1 MLKKVI
7 FALLIPFLGFCIY
20 LAIPNYLLPDNAVI
34 SWVKNAG
41 PPSYSTPPSSEPAVL
56 GEVEDP
62 CPEDILNW
70 RQRQKLEGVW
80 IRESKVCKP
89 DNPHEVAAFVRG
101 TNKVSHGTLMQSGLA
116 PDAVVKGKDLDGDGD
131 PDEIHIRLEVM
142 ELNGRS
148 PDDNEPI
155 TTFDIA
161 PGLQPGFWVFAPKTF
176 GMSTENLETMKAKSV
191 LRVPSPVIRVEQG
204 DTVKIT
210 LENTHYLPHTIHLHG
225 VDHPFVD
232 ENGEGNDGVPQT
244 SELPIM
250 PGESR
255 TYEMTPRA
263 AGSMMYHCHVQ
274 PHTHVTM
281 GLLGMFVVEE
291 NRPNNWV
298 QSMNVGAGQVRYPSV
313 GIQEEYDR
321 EYDLHYQSVDKE
333 LHSIV
338 QNSNDPRVIAKEMN
352 RSYDL
357 TDADSDYFLL
367 NGKTFPYTIQE
378 SLVITKPDEKVKL
391 RVTNAGED
399 DISLHTHGHK
409 MRITHYDGNEHA
421 RAAQITRDVYHV
433 GSAQRVDLEMTTVDD
448 GFNSY
453 GEGVWVM
460 HDHNERGITNDGMHP
475 GGGITAIA
483 YESYLNDNGLPK
495 LQGVNPAK
503 FFTKEFHQ
511 KETPVWMDF
520 DVRGFYT
527 DIAPSNKE
535 WWRFLLIGLLVGS
548 LLSLLSLIVFTKK
561 SK

>member
-1 MLKKVI
+1 MKKLVYLFLML
-7 FALLIPFLGFCIY
+7 ALLFFAY
-20 LAIPNYLLPDNAVI
+20 LITPNRYIPDNLTI
-34 SWVKNAG
+34 SWIKSFG
-41 PPSYSTPPSSEPAVL
+41 PPSYSPPPVSEAAVL

-62 CPEDILNW
+62 CPEDVLGW
-70 RQRQKLEGVW
+70 RRKQQIEGVW
-80 IRESKVCKP
+80 VRASKVCKP
-89 DNPHEVAAFVRG
+89 DNPYEVASFVKG
-101 TNKVSHGTLMQSGLA
+101 TNRVSHGTLMQSGLA
-116 PDAVVKGKDLDGDGD
+116 PDAVEKGRDLDGDGD

-148 PDDNEPI
+148 PDDFDPI

-161 PGLQPGFWVFAPKTF
+161 PGIRPGFWVFAPKTF
-176 GMSTENLETMKAKSV
+176 GMSTENFETMEAKTV

-232 ENGEGNDGVPQT
+232 ANGEGNDGVPQT
-244 SELPIM
+244 AEKPIM

-255 TYEMTPRA
+255 TYDMTPRST
-263 AGSMMYHCHVQ
+263 GTMMYHCHVQ

-281 GLLGMFVVEE
+281 GLLGMFVIEE

-298 QSMNVGAGQVRYPSV
+298 QSMNVGAGHVRYPSAA
-313 GIQEEYDR
+313 IRESYDR
-321 EYDLHYQSVDKE
+321 EYDLHYQSIDKE

-352 RSYDL
+352 RGYDL

-391 RVTNAGED
+391 RVANAGED
-399 DISLHTHGHK
+399 DISLHPHGHK

-421 RAAQITRDVYHV
+421 REAQITKDVFHM
-433 GSAQRVDLEMTTVDD
+433 GSAERIDLEMTTVND

-453 GEGVWVM
+453 GEGIWVM
-460 HDHNERGITNDGMHP
+460 HDHNERGITNNGMHP
-475 GGGITAIA
+475 GGGITAIT
-483 YESYLNDNGLPK
+483 YESYLNENGLPK
-495 LQGVNPAK
+495 LQGVDPAK
-503 FFTKEFHQ
+503 FFTEEFHRR
-511 KETPVWMDF
+511 ETPVWMDF
-520 DVRGFYT
+520 DVRGFYS
-527 DIAPSNKE
+527 DIAPRPGTL
-535 WWRFLLIGLLVGS
+535 WRFLVIGLLIGAAVA
-548 LLSLLSLIVFTKK
+548 LFSLILISKK
-561 SK
+561 PK

>member
-7 FALLIPFLGFCIY
+7 FALLIPFLGFFIY

-89 DNPHEVAAFVRG
+89 DNPYEVAAFVRG

-176 GMSTENLETMKAKSV
+176 GMSTENLETMKAKPV

-232 ENGEGNDGVPQT
+232 ENGEGN
-244 SELPIM
+244 
-250 PGESR
+250 
-255 TYEMTPRA
+255 
-263 AGSMMYHCHVQ
+263 
-274 PHTHVTM
+274 
-281 GLLGMFVVEE
+281 
-291 NRPNNWV
+291 
-298 QSMNVGAGQVRYPSV
+298 
-313 GIQEEYDR
+313 
-321 EYDLHYQSVDKE
+321 
-333 LHSIV
+333 
-338 QNSNDPRVIAKEMN
+338 
-352 RSYDL
+352 
-357 TDADSDYFLL
+357 
-367 NGKTFPYTIQE
+367 
-378 SLVITKPDEKVKL
+378 
-391 RVTNAGED
+391 
-399 DISLHTHGHK
+399 
-409 MRITHYDGNEHA
+409 
-421 RAAQITRDVYHV
+421 
-433 GSAQRVDLEMTTVDD
+433 
-448 GFNSY
+448 
-453 GEGVWVM
+453 
-460 HDHNERGITNDGMHP
+460 
-475 GGGITAIA
+475 
-483 YESYLNDNGLPK
+483 
-495 LQGVNPAK
+495 
-503 FFTKEFHQ
+503 
-511 KETPVWMDF
+511 
-520 DVRGFYT
+520 
-527 DIAPSNKE
+527 
-535 WWRFLLIGLLVGS
+535 
-548 LLSLLSLIVFTKK
+548 
-561 SK
+561 